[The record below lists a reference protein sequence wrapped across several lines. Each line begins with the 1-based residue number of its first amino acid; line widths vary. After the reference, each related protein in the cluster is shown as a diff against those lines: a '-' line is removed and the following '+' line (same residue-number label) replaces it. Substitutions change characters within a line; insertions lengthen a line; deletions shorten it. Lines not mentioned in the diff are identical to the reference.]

1 MKKIL
6 LLTLLIVGILFA
18 ESRTMRIGDS
28 QYFSSGKSSELD
40 VKVTLVGVQNGT
52 AILKK
57 EAVKP
62 SVSQVDYYY
71 LAPNMTS
78 VAPIVLQPY
87 PDVVTSDYID
97 VRGICEPD
105 YPLYLYVAGD
115 DKLFSSAT
123 YLKRHVFRHDGSN
136 FSTRLSLAMGE
147 NTFFIS
153 YASDVSG
160 NRAMVTIVR
169 KEPLPDL
176 LPVDLDPIG
185 SPDLRNTNVLVKGAM
200 KGTLVGVENIDNTPI
215 GETRLRVLSEGDVL
229 FPIKN
234 TFTEEQARIL
244 QISLLNELQNNL
256 ISQNSLLVPTSEQ
269 KPSCEMSNVPVKFT
283 PTSSVDGTFSSEK
296 GVRFVWARIVDGYG
310 REYSRAYIDLGEKV
324 EGVYTLTYSS
334 LDNMELAVY
343 EKYGGMIQKE
353 QLSVPKDELLYG
365 KEYVVEVGVTD
376 VAGNRSNTYT
386 MNLHDAKNEKIID
399 ISLMD
404 GIPAVDVFNY
414 PVLVKLN
421 SQNFDFS
428 KTLESGDDIAFLGLD
443 GTKLTFEKE
452 RFSQSL
458 EKAEFWVTIPQ
469 IKALSTSIKL
479 KVQWENPLAPVP
491 GSGVNVW
498 DENFTGVYHFNE
510 RYRGSYIPEVP
521 YSNYMVYSTGNFSY
535 GERCV
540 LNGEFKS
547 QGGETLV
554 VEPLPNPGNQ
564 DVHLSTDAVVDLIP
578 GMYGD
583 VVLDARSKMTLH
595 TGTYHFKSLIVDNDA
610 VINADIADGVVVIKV
625 KNNVRVK
632 DRGSLLIKNGSDAS
646 MIRLDVTGTSVFL
659 DKDIVWNGILTAPN
673 ATVQMFERTI
683 WNGAVYAQNVAL
695 GMDVTMN
702 VVTGKAV
709 YYYVNKD
716 AETFPSSVITGY
728 ALYAKNNI
736 TIENS
741 SQITGT
747 VGSENN
753 IVLGDNSVISGDLM
767 AWKNLTLMNHSTL
780 TGRVVIGGSIGG
792 NSNANWSGIS
802 VPLVEKRELEIP
814 QVSAQIGTEQL
825 EIQSGKTR
833 ELAPGVYAN
842 LKLNDR
848 SKLYLQDGTYYFSS
862 LVVGNEAQIEFAEGS
877 ESVEIVLANGLSVAD
892 RAKINQYGKKLLI
905 RIAGNENAVVGYD
918 SKMIASIIV
927 PNADF
932 TLRDRAYLKGAV
944 WAKNIKL
951 GNNSVF
957 VNDITTFPSS
967 TIDPEEAPYRPDW
980 IADATRYKNN
990 GLPQM
995 AVARTEYIAGYESFS
1010 ENGGILFK
1018 EYPYVKNQKGTVS
1031 CWLYF
1036 DGVSGRFA
1044 AASESSNPIWEL
1056 KRTLEGN
1063 IIVSVNNKNVLV
1075 PAPEEAWIH
1084 LAVTMDVNV
1093 VRVYL
1098 NGELVANADAQ
1109 VGNADQKPWF
1119 GKNSDGYLSVD
1130 ELRFSGVARNA
1141 TWILLDYIT
1150 QKQNYKDEGVSEYAL
1165 VF

>member
-1 MKKIL
+1 MKRII
-6 LLTLLIVGILFA
+6 LLTLLIIGILFA
-18 ESRTMRIGDS
+18 ESRTMKIGDS
-28 QYFSSGKSSELD
+28 QYFSSGKSSEQD
-40 VKVTLVGVQNGT
+40 IKVTLIGVQNGV

-71 LAPNMTS
+71 LAPKMTS

-87 PDVVTSDYID
+87 SAVVTSDYID
-97 VRGICEPD
+97 VRGICEPN
-105 YPLYLYVAGD
+105 YTLYLYVAGE
-115 DKLFSSAT
+115 DKLFSNAT
-123 YLKRHVFRHDGSN
+123 FSKKHEFKYDGSN
-136 FSTRLSLAMGE
+136 FSTRLPLAMGE

-153 YASDVSG
+153 YASNVSG
-160 NRAMVTIVR
+160 NRAMVTIER
-169 KEPLPDL
+169 REPLPDL

-185 SPDLRNTNVLVKGAM
+185 SPDLRKTNVLVKGAM
-200 KGTLVGVENIDNTPI
+200 KGTLVGAENIANTVI
-215 GETRLRVLSEGDVL
+215 GETRLSVDSEGDVL
-229 FPIKN
+229 FSIKN
-234 TFTEEQARIL
+234 TYTEESVRSL
-244 QISLLNELQNNL
+244 QISLLNEQSNL
-256 ISQNSLLVPTSEQ
+256 LSHNSLFVPTSEQ
-269 KPSCEMSNVPVKFT
+269 KPSCNMPNSPIKFT
-283 PTSSVDGTFSSEK
+283 PTSSVDGEFSSEK
-296 GVRFVWARIVDGYG
+296 GVRFVWVRILNGYG
-310 REYSRAYIDLGEKV
+310 KEYSRAYVDLGKKV
-324 EGVYTLTYSS
+324 EGTYTLTYSS
-334 LDNMELAVY
+334 LDNMDLAVY
-343 EKYGGMIQKE
+343 EKNGGMIRKE
-353 QLSVPKDELLYG
+353 QLSVPKEDLIYG
-365 KEYVVEVGVTD
+365 KEYIVELGVTD

-404 GIPAVDVFNY
+404 GIPTIDVFNY

-428 KTLESGDDIAFLGLD
+428 KTLESGDDIVFLGMD
-443 GTKLTFEKE
+443 GTKLEFEKE

-458 EKAEFWVTIPQ
+458 EKAEFWVRIPE
-469 IKALSTSIKL
+469 IKALSTNIRL
-479 KVQWENPLAPVP
+479 KIQWENPLAPIP

-498 DENFTGVYHFNE
+498 DDGFSGVYHFNE
-510 RYRGSYIPEVP
+510 RYIGSYIPEVP

-540 LNGEFKS
+540 LNGELKS
-547 QGGETLV
+547 HGTDALV
-554 VEPLPNPGNQ
+554 IEPLPNPGTQ
-564 DVHLSTDAVVDLIP
+564 DVRLSTDAVVDLIP

-595 TGTYHFKSLIVDNDA
+595 TGTYHFKSLTVNNDA
-610 VINADIADGVVVIKV
+610 VINADIADGVIAIKV
-625 KNNVRVK
+625 KNNVRVS
-632 DRGSLLIKNGSDAS
+632 DRGALLIKNGMDAS
-646 MIRLDVTGTSVFL
+646 MVRLDVTGTSVFL

-683 WNGAVYAQNVAL
+683 WNGAVYAQNVTL

-702 VVTGKAV
+702 VVKGKAV
-709 YYYVNKD
+709 YYYANKD
-716 AETFPSSVITGY
+716 AATFPSSVITGY
-728 ALYAKNNI
+728 SLYAKNNI

-741 SQITGT
+741 SQVIGT
-747 VGSENN
+747 VGAENN

-814 QVSAQIGTEQL
+814 QVSSQIGTEQL
-825 EIQSGKTR
+825 EIQSDKTR
-833 ELAPGVYAN
+833 NLVPGVYAN

-862 LVVGNEAQIEFAEGS
+862 LVVGNEAKIEFAEGA
-877 ESVEIVLANGLSVAD
+877 ESVEIILANGISIAD
-892 RAKINQYGKKLLI
+892 RVKINQNGVKLLI
-905 RIAGNENAVVGYD
+905 KVAGNEGAVVGYD
-918 SKMIASIIV
+918 SKVNASMLV
-927 PNADF
+927 PNGDF
-932 TLRDRAYLKGAV
+932 TLRDRAELKGFA

-951 GNNSVF
+951 GNNTVF
-957 VNDITTFPSS
+957 VNNLTSFPSS

-1010 ENGGILFK
+1010 ENGEILFK

-1036 DGVSGRFA
+1036 DGVSERFA

-1093 VRVYL
+1093 VKVYL

-1119 GKNSDGYLSVD
+1119 GKNGDGYLSVD
-1130 ELRFSGVARNA
+1130 ELRFSGVARNG